1 MQPITSY
8 DRLIYG
14 APGLFLGFIVG
25 YFVGGSKS
33 LTIRDRFL
41 IGIAFI
47 LIGGAVFILALGVF
61 IPIGTFEVGLSMIS
75 TAGGFFLGI
84 ASNWEPPEE
93 KPFKVRMIFDPVEAD
108 AEFDRQIDE
117 ALGLK
122 ESEPES

>member
-61 IPIGTFEVGLSMIS
+61 IPIGTFEVGLSIFKHPRRVSRYDFSIPTFQMLEEYLGMFSPEMYWGS
-75 TAGGFFLGI
+75 TTTINLGFNIGF
-84 ASNWEPPEE
+84 
-93 KPFKVRMIFDPVEAD
+93 
-108 AEFDRQIDE
+108 
-117 ALGLK
+117 
-122 ESEPES
+122 